1 MKSMTLRTGTV
12 AVLFTLA
19 LIAIA
24 VPRIQAQTSNATP
37 AAPDATVLA
46 KGEKIV
52 SAVCLACHQAGGKGI
67 AGVYPALAGDA
78 LVNLEDPKV
87 MVATI
92 LGGRGGMPR
101 FDGIYTDEEIA
112 AIATYVRS
120 AWGNTGGPVTPEFVS
135 PVRAELN
142 VMPTVEATPSS

>member
-1 MKSMTLRTGTV
+1 MKSMTFRIGIV

-19 LIAIA
+19 LVAIA
-24 VPRIQAQTSNATP
+24 VPRIQAQSSDATP
-37 AAPDATVLA
+37 AAPDAAVLA

-52 SAVCLACHQAGGKGI
+52 SSVCLACHQAGGKGI
-67 AGVYPALAGDA
+67 EGVYPALAGNA

-92 LGGRGGMPR
+92 LEGRGGMPR
-101 FDGIYTDEEIA
+101 FAGSYSDEEIA

-120 AWGNTGGPVTPEFVS
+120 AWGNTGGQVTPEFVAQ
-135 PVRAELN
+135 VRAELN
-142 VMPTVEATPSS
+142 VMPTVVATPSN